1 MERKDDRIHAFQI
14 WDLHRHKITVLNAP
28 IGSMND
34 DDDPIWV
41 NALVED
47 AGMEIYIYIKRSQS
61 IKKLKKIAIKEIKK
75 IKWKDSLWKKDL
87 EKKEIVITGVYK
99 ETNRNSK
106 SFKDNKNLT
115 FYHITE
121 DTPLVLSV

>member
-1 MERKDDRIHAFQI
+1 
-14 WDLHRHKITVLNAP
+14 
-28 IGSMND
+28 MND